1 MENKK
6 FKFNVIHEDKNSDAR
21 LGEIITPHGKINTP
35 VFCPVGTRATVK
47 AMTPEELR
55 DIGVQ
60 IILGN
65 TYHLYLRPGIDVIEK
80 AGGLHKFMHW
90 EGPILTDSGGYQVF
104 SLNQTFRIVK
114 DGVEFKS
121 IIDGSKHFFS
131 PQKVVELQKRMGSDI
146 MMMLDEPVSPDSD
159 HDYTKL
165 AMNRTL
171 DWARMSINSVGD
183 YPGAL
188 FGIIQGGMYDDL
200 RKECSKRMLELNFD
214 GYSMG
219 GLSIGEP
226 KELTFELME
235 KTVNEIPKEKA
246 RYFMGL
252 GDPEGIIK
260 AVSLGVDMFDC
271 VLATRIAR
279 NGVAI
284 TYEGK
289 LNIKNFR
296 YKMDFNP
303 LIHDCNCYCCKN
315 YSRAYI
321 RHLYIS
327 NEILASRLLTTHNL
341 HFMINLMKDIRRGI
355 KDGTFSEIKR
365 KYKNYVWNRN
375 IIQEI

>member
-1 MENKK
+1 
-6 FKFNVIHEDKNSDAR
+6 
-21 LGEIITPHGKINTP
+21 
-35 VFCPVGTRATVK
+35 
-47 AMTPEELR
+47 
-55 DIGVQ
+55 
-60 IILGN
+60 
-65 TYHLYLRPGIDVIEK
+65 
-80 AGGLHKFMHW
+80 
-90 EGPILTDSGGYQVF
+90 
-104 SLNQTFRIVK
+104 
-114 DGVEFKS
+114 
-121 IIDGSKHFFS
+121 
-131 PQKVVELQKRMGSDI
+131 MGSDI

-171 DWARMSINSVGD
+171 DWAKMSINSVRD

-200 RKECSKRMLELNFD
+200 RKDCSKRMLELNFD
-214 GYSMG
+214 GYSIG

-289 LNIKNFR
+289 LNIKNFK

-375 IIQEI
+375 II